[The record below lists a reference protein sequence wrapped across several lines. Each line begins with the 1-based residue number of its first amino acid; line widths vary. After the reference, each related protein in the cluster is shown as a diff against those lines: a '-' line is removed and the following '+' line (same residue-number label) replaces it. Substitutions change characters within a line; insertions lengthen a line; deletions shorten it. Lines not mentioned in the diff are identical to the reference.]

1 MLQQAL
7 LVYQQEHRQAQ
18 QALQQEHRQALLDQQ
33 LKQFLQLNCHQLR
46 NVLAP
51 LQRSAATILNAKFAI
66 NIRCAMNIII
76 QILACKGGIINTLLL
91 LKVFPCLFNN
101 SIFIDSFSFNIF
113 ENE

>member
-66 NIRCAMNIII
+66 NIRYGTFGVRICFEIIRSV
-76 QILACKGGIINTLLL
+76 LEFY
-91 LKVFPCLFNN
+91 V
-101 SIFIDSFSFNIF
+101 SES
-113 ENE
+113 